1 MGVSQVKL
9 TIGRLIEK
17 CSINECSRRL
27 VDVCLSTFIEV
38 DELCIG
44 PEWHMLLHLLCIPVF
59 YHMGFDKL
67 SLKNLVT
74 NVEC

>member
-1 MGVSQVKL
+1 M
-9 TIGRLIEK
+9 
-17 CSINECSRRL
+17 
-27 VDVCLSTFIEV
+27 DVCLSTFIEV

-67 SLKNLVT
+67 SLKSLVT